1 MKSPSIPLQI
11 FLYLSLL
18 ISGCSES
25 ESDFAARQSN
35 RSDYQPR
42 FTLTKIDSIGIE
54 IGDSNYVFGNIID
67 AAFMPDGRIVLLD
80 VLKDRI
86 SVFSQSGEYLA
97 SVGSEGQGP
106 GEFMEPASIAVLANG
121 EICVADFMSRK
132 LIFFDSDLN
141 YQREIS
147 GFSMQSPSII
157 DDGNYR
163 SIVGFQTHYYFED
176 DNLFIGSRLAM
187 WTDSS
192 DPGIIYE
199 HRYNQHNGDGPVTIP
214 FFAFATCSNGNV
226 YCAELSKDEY
236 RIMKYTAEGDTAFTI
251 SEPYSR
257 MYRTEEELSSAHF
270 GYILDTPGFDSN
282 DQRAIRDRWEVDPV
296 RNAISSIH
304 VDGQERLWVRTG
316 RGESP
321 SPMFEVYDSNGTHL
335 CSISTNLPAQ
345 MRWACW
351 KMVFGNDRIL
361 AFDNNPAEFSKV
373 IIYEIEEQ
381 YN

>member
-25 ESDFAARQSN
+25 ESDLAATHSN
-35 RSDYQPR
+35 RSDNQPR
-42 FTLTKIDSIGIE
+42 LALTKIDSIGIE

-97 SVGSEGQGP
+97 STGSEGQGP
-106 GEFMEPASIAVLANG
+106 GEFMEPASIAVLSNG
-121 EICVADFMSRK
+121 DICVADFMSRK

-141 YQREIS
+141 YKREIS
-147 GFSMQSPSII
+147 GFSMQPPSII
-157 DDGNYR
+157 GDGHNR
-163 SIVGFQTHYYFED
+163 SIVGLQTHYYFED
-176 DNLFIGSRLAM
+176 ENLFIGSRLAM
-187 WTDSS
+187 WTNSS

-199 HRYNQHNGDGPVTIP
+199 YRYNQHNGDGPVTIP
-214 FFAFATCSNGNV
+214 YFAFATGSNGSV
-226 YCAELSKDEY
+226 YCAESSKSEY
-236 RIMKYTAEGDTAFTI
+236 RIMKYTPEGDTAFTI
-251 SEPYSR
+251 TESYSR
-257 MYRTEEELSSAHF
+257 MHRTEEELSSAHF
-270 GYILDTPGFDSN
+270 GYVLDTPGFDSN
-282 DQRAIRDRWEVDPV
+282 DRKAIRDRWEVDPV

-304 VDGQERLWVRTG
+304 VDGHERLWVRTG

-321 SPMFEVYDSNGTHL
+321 SPMFEVYDSTGTHL
-335 CSISTNLPAQ
+335 CSISTDLPAQ
-345 MRWACW
+345 MRWACC

-361 AFDNNPAEFSKV
+361 VFDNNPADFSK
-373 IIYEIEEQ
+373 IIIFEIDDL
-381 YN
+381 NN